1 MPEEKGHFERTE
13 EPTPRRREEARKKG
27 QVAKSRSLI
36 PAVTLLA
43 ATCMLYFIAVE
54 LLVKMESLFRGCFF
68 LTART
73 ESLAP
78 EDVFSLLLESS
89 LLFLPVLLPL
99 FAGVVAAGVGGGVLQ
114 TGFLWTTE
122 PLRPDWS
129 RLNPLA
135 GLRRLCSGEAA
146 VELIK
151 ALASVM
157 CLGGL
162 GGVVLFMRLPAVASL
177 STLEVVDIVRY
188 GGREGGWLLTAGVGV
203 MAALAGLDYA
213 YQRWRTGVR
222 LRMSRHEV
230 KEEMR
235 EHEGDP
241 LIKSRLKS
249 IRQRLARQR
258 MMTDAARADVVVT
271 NPQRLAVALR
281 YRPAE
286 MAAPK
291 VVAKGAGFV
300 ARKIREIAREKGIPL
315 VENKPLAQLLYRLVE
330 VGEEIPE
337 TLYRAVAEVL
347 AYVYRLRQRADLRSG
362 A

>member
-1 MPEEKGHFERTE
+1 MLEERDQFERTE

-43 ATCMLYFIAVE
+43 ATCVLYFIARE
-54 LLVKMESLFRGCFF
+54 LLVKLERLFRGCFS
-68 LTART
+68 LTGRAGT
-73 ESLAP
+73 ITQ
-78 EDVFSLLLESS
+78 EDVFSLLLESG

-99 FAGVVAAGVGGGVLQ
+99 FAGVVAAGVAGGALQ
-114 TGFLWTTE
+114 TGFLWTAE
-122 PLRPDWS
+122 LLRPDLS

-135 GLRRLCSGEAA
+135 GLRRLCSGEAVA
-146 VELIK
+146 ELVK
-151 ALASVM
+151 ALGSVM

-162 GGVVLFMRLPAVASL
+162 GVVALYMHLPAFAAL

-203 MAALAGLDYA
+203 MTALAGLDYA
-213 YQRWRTGVR
+213 YQRWRTEVR

-230 KEEMR
+230 KEELR

-258 MMTDAARADVVVT
+258 MMADAARADVVIT
-271 NPQRLAVALR
+271 NPHRLAVALR
-281 YRPAE
+281 YRPDE

-300 ARKIREIAREKGIPL
+300 AQRIREIAREKGIPL

-347 AYVYRLRQRADLRSG
+347 AYVYRLRQRVDLRSG